1 LTTVISIK
9 CKDGIVIASDS
20 QGTSNTI
27 KLKSKKIYGINKFVG
42 LGGAGDSSQIKFVVN
57 QLEKD
62 LKSNEY
68 KEFEVEE
75 LLQDMIAKTFANL
88 HKFKNVDH
96 CSNSGYYLE
105 AFLPFCPDILIIA
118 KVKNEKGETFYL
130 YRGGFGELGRY
141 KVKTSDV
148 FLVSNDFEAIGSGS
162 NLAYLVLNQQTRMYS
177 LTNKKLSDLPLSIC
191 IGMALYVISEVKDID
206 SLSGKDTQ
214 IAVIDKDGFREIPP
228 NDQPSYYDTMVE
240 NLTSL
245 IKDLSYNGKMKE
257 MVKMMLSVSQTT
269 IL

>member
-1 LTTVISIK
+1 LTTVIAIK
-9 CKDGIVIASDS
+9 CKDGIVIAR
-20 QGTSNTI
+20 
-27 KLKSKKIYGINKFVG
+27 KIYGINQFIG
-42 LGGAGDSSQIKFVVN
+42 LGGAGDSSQIKYVVN

-62 LKSNEY
+62 LKSKEY

-75 LLQDMIAKTFANL
+75 LLQDVIAKTFANL
-88 HKFKNVDH
+88 HKFKNIDH

-105 AFLPFCPDILIIA
+105 SLLPFCPDVLIIA
-118 KVKNEKGETFYL
+118 KVKNEKGETFCL
-130 YRGGFGELGRY
+130 YRGGFGEIGRY
-141 KVKTSDV
+141 KVKTSEV
-148 FLVSNDFEAIGSGS
+148 FLVNNDFEAIGSGS

-206 SLSGKDTQ
+206 SLSGKDTL

-228 NDQPSYYDTMVE
+228 NDQPNYYETMVE
-240 NLTSL
+240 NLTNL